1 MCHFE
6 EHLLNAVLF
15 QPLCAEW
22 PLDANDSVFVF
33 IMLRELRREYE
44 YSCHPISLSDCS
56 SVSLETTGLN

>member
-6 EHLLNAVLF
+6 GHLLNAVLF

-33 IMLRELRREYE
+33 IMLREFVVNTSILVIQSHCQTVLR
-44 YSCHPISLSDCS
+44 CP
-56 SVSLETTGLN
+56 